1 MPSFVIRLVALCALQ
16 AFADLRRR
24 QQQRNE
30 LRLLDPGT
38 CRDLGVDRSELSS
51 FDAEAMG
58 LADKT
63 RQRVRVVDSSPQ
75 KNRHTP
81 AHTVAA

>member
-1 MPSFVIRLVALCALQ
+1 MPSLVIRLVAPWALQ

-51 FDAEAMG
+51 FEAEAVG
-58 LADKT
+58 LADRT
-63 RQRVRVVDSSPQ
+63 RQRVRVVDASPQ
-75 KNRHTP
+75 KKRHTP

>member
-1 MPSFVIRLVALCALQ
+1 MPSVIRRIAPCALQ

-24 QQQRNE
+24 QRQRNE

-58 LADKT
+58 LADRT
-63 RQRVRVVDSSPQ
+63 RRRVREVDASPQ

>member
-1 MPSFVIRLVALCALQ
+1 MPSVIRLIALRALQ

-24 QQQRNE
+24 QQQRDE

-63 RQRVRVVDSSPQ
+63 RQRVRAADSPPQ
-75 KNRHTP
+75 KKRHTP
-81 AHTVAA
+81 AHTDAA